1 VYAYDPS
8 GNSWSQV
15 ASLPT
20 ALTAS
25 ATAVLNGQLY
35 VVGGCTTGNCSPT
48 SDGVYRYD
56 PGSNAWTQ
64 LANYPTPVAFGACAG
79 IASEVVCAGGTNAD
93 TGQTFTSTYI
103 YNPGT
108 NTWSQGAN
116 MPYDDWAMAYS
127 GSGGKLQVAAGVTS
141 NSAVVTNQAAE
152 YDPSSNTWAALPNAN
167 NAEYR
172 GGSSCGMYKVGGSTG
187 GFSPQP
193 FAEVLPGDNQCGAE
207 DVPWLSEGQTAFT
220 VSPGQTVTVAVTADS
235 SAVSQPGGYA
245 AQLLVNTNTPYQ
257 NQPVSVAMQVNP
269 PATWGKITGTV
280 TDASTGNPIPGT
292 TVQVCTM
299 YNPQTGTC
307 GPVTYTLKTDNS
319 GGYQLWLNQGF
330 NPLQV
335 IAAKDGYQPISK
347 LARIIRGSSVTVN
360 FSLNKS

>member
-1 VYAYDPS
+1 MYILGGWDNNGNATTGVYAYDPS
-8 GNSWSQV
+8 GNSWSQA

-20 ALTAS
+20 ALVAS

-93 TGQTFTSTYI
+93 TGATFTSTYI
-103 YNPGT
+103 YNPST
-108 NTWSQGAN
+108 NTWSQGAD

-152 YDPSSNTWAALPNAN
+152 YDPSTNTWTLLPNAN

-172 GGSSCGMYKVGGSTG
+172 GGSSCGLYKIGGSTG

-193 FAEVLPGDNQCGAE
+193 FAEVLPGTTSAAPKTCRGCRRARPRS
-207 DVPWLSEGQTAFT
+207 PW
-220 VSPGQTVTVAVTADS
+220 
-235 SAVSQPGGYA
+235 
-245 AQLLVNTNTPYQ
+245 
-257 NQPVSVAMQVNP
+257 P
-269 PATWGKITGTV
+269 PA
-280 TDASTGNPIPGT
+280 
-292 TVQVCTM
+292 
-299 YNPQTGTC
+299 
-307 GPVTYTLKTDNS
+307 
-319 GGYQLWLNQGF
+319 
-330 NPLQV
+330 
-335 IAAKDGYQPISK
+335 
-347 LARIIRGSSVTVN
+347 RR
-360 FSLNKS
+360 